1 MKKYLSVL
9 LAFAMILSLAACSGT
24 QDVHGIKAE
33 LTPPPAVTAAPAETK
48 APAETA
54 ASEATEA
61 PETPEEP
68 EATEEPEADLTLG
81 SFEGL
86 TYENAFI
93 GIGCKLGSGWRF
105 YSEEEI
111 TQLNGLTQEYFSDD
125 YLEKVKNADMFYDMY
140 AAGENGVDS
149 INVILQKLNP
159 IQLIALDTA
168 QSLEASV
175 PDIEKALGNMGYT
188 DIKHE
193 MGKATLGSGTY
204 DVLYVSSVING
215 VNAYQASVLIKCN
228 GYVANITFSTFIENG
243 IEDLMKTFY
252 SL

>member
-9 LAFAMILSLAACSGT
+9 LALAMILSLAACSGT

-33 LTPPPAVTAAPAETK
+33 LTPPPAITAAPAETK

-54 ASEATEA
+54 APEATEA
-61 PETPEEP
+61 P
-68 EATEEPEADLTLG
+68 AAAEEPEADLSLG
-81 SFEGL
+81 SVEGL

-149 INVILQKLNP
+149 INVILQKLSP
-159 IQLIALDTA
+159 LQVIALDTA
-168 QSLEASV
+168 QSLEESV
-175 PDIEKALGNMGYT
+175 PEIEKALGNMGYT

-193 MGKATLGSGTY
+193 MGKATLGNGTY

-215 VNAYQASVLIKCN
+215 VNAYQASVLIKCS
-228 GYVANITFSTFIENG
+228 GYVANITFSTFFENG